1 MNNGVSILLF
11 GPELPSAGE
20 LTTCVIE
27 QSRIYL
33 PAYKQNIN
41 FAELEARA
49 GSFDHDQL
57 QLCWQYQDNTWMLI
71 PANPDA
77 QKTLVKLL
85 PNKAVAGLSKWK
97 RVTLGQSLV
106 WKTVAYSLCG
116 LALLT
121 VLAIWQYDTAVT
133 WMAGRVPLA
142 TEYKIGESVLTSL
155 KTQAS
160 LIDKGVAVD
169 AVKKIGDRL
178 TKDSPYKYQWHLSND
193 PAINAFALP
202 GGIVIVN
209 KGLLE
214 KADSANEVAGV
225 LAHEIQ
231 HVEQR
236 HALKNMITSS
246 GIAAAVLLVLG
257 DANAVMMIMAHQVSA
272 QYFSRQAESDAD
284 MKGIALLQKSKIDML
299 GMVAFFKKMQE
310 AFKGKANGPE
320 WMSSHP
326 DTANRIQAIENYI
339 KDHSCADC
347 EKLKWDKKAILAS
360 LEKANPKIKKMMN
373 NTNPNKF
380 SLLPSPKG
388 EGQDEGIHITTFW
401 DWYNLADRV

>member
-11 GPELPSAGE
+11 GPELHNAGE

-27 QSRIYL
+27 PDRIYL
-33 PAYKQNIN
+33 PTYKQNVN
-41 FAELEARA
+41 FSELEARV
-49 GSFDHDQL
+49 GSFDHNQL
-57 QLCWQYQDNTWMLI
+57 QLCWQNQGHTWMLI

-77 QKTLVKLL
+77 QKTLIKLM
-85 PNKAVAGLSKWK
+85 PKNEVAGFAKWK
-97 RVTLGQSLV
+97 RETLGQSLV
-106 WKTVAYSLCG
+106 WKSVAYSLCT
-116 LALLT
+116 LALA
-121 VLAIWQYDTAVT
+121 AILLVWQYDTAVS
-133 WMAGRVPLA
+133 WVAGRVPLA
-142 TEYKIGESVLTSL
+142 TEYKIGESVLGSL
-155 KTQAS
+155 KTQTA
-160 LIDKGVAVD
+160 LVDKGISVD

-272 QYFSRQAESDAD
+272 QYFSRQAEADAD
-284 MKGIALLQKSKIDML
+284 MKGLVLLNKNKIDPQ
-299 GMVAFFKKMQE
+299 GMVVFFKKMQE
-310 AFKGKANGPE
+310 AYKGKANGPE

-326 DTANRIQAIENYI
+326 DTANRIQAIENFI
-339 KDHSCADC
+339 KEHPCTDC

-360 LEKANPKIKKMMN
+360 LEKEKTKAK
-373 NTNPNKF
+373 
-380 SLLPSPKG
+380 
-388 EGQDEGIHITTFW
+388 
-401 DWYNLADRV
+401 

>member
-11 GPELPSAGE
+11 GPELHSAGE
-20 LTTCVIE
+20 LTTCLIE
-27 QSRIYL
+27 QDRIYL
-33 PAYKQNIN
+33 PAYKQNVN
-41 FAELEARA
+41 FSELEARV

-57 QLCWQYQDNTWMLI
+57 QLCWQRQDQGWLLM

-77 QKTLVKLL
+77 QNTLVKLL
-85 PNKAVAGLSKWK
+85 PKKEITGLGKWK
-97 RVTLGQSLV
+97 RETLGQSLV
-106 WKTVAYSLCG
+106 WKTVVYSGCA
-116 LALLT
+116 LALAA
-121 VLAIWQYDTAVT
+121 VLVVWQYDRAVS
-133 WMAGRVPLA
+133 WVAGYVPLE
-142 TEYKIGESVLTSL
+142 TEYQIGESVLTSL
-155 KTQAS
+155 KTQTA
-160 LIDKGVAVD
+160 LVEKGAAVD
-169 AVKKIGDRL
+169 AIKKIGDRL
-178 TKDSPYKYQWHLSND
+178 TKDSAYKYQWHLSSD

-202 GGIVIVN
+202 GGNVIVN

-246 GIAAAVLLVLG
+246 GIAATVLLVLG

-284 MKGIALLQKSKIDML
+284 IKGAALLQKSKIDTQ
-299 GMVAFFKKMQE
+299 GMADFFKKMQE
-310 AFKGKANGPE
+310 AFKNKAQGPE

-326 DTANRIQAIENYI
+326 DTAVRIQAVENYI
-339 KDHSCADC
+339 KEHPCTDC

-360 LEKANPKIKKMMN
+360 LDKV
-373 NTNPNKF
+373 
-380 SLLPSPKG
+380 
-388 EGQDEGIHITTFW
+388 
-401 DWYNLADRV
+401 NLKSK

>member
-1 MNNGVSILLF
+1 MQNGVSILLF

-20 LTTCVIE
+20 LTTCQIE
-27 QSRIYL
+27 PNRIYL
-33 PAYKQNIN
+33 PAYKQTIN
-41 FAELEARA
+41 FPQLEARV

-57 QLCWQYQDNTWMLI
+57 QLCWQYQGNAWLMI

-77 QKTLVKLL
+77 QKALIRQL
-85 PNKAVAGLSKWK
+85 PRKEVVGLGKWK
-97 RVTLGQSLV
+97 RETLGQNLV
-106 WKTVAYSLCG
+106 WKTVAYSLG
-116 LALLT
+116 ALALAAVML
-121 VLAIWQYDTAVT
+121 VWQYDKAVA
-133 WMAGRVPLA
+133 WVAGRVPLA
-142 TEYKIGESVLTSL
+142 TEHKIGESVLTSL
-155 KTQAS
+155 KTQTA
-160 LIDKGVAVD
+160 LVDKGAAVD

-178 TKDSPYKYQWHLSND
+178 TNGSPYKYQWHLSND

-214 KADSANEVAGV
+214 KADSANEVAAV
-225 LAHEIQ
+225 LAHEVQ

-272 QYFSRQAESDAD
+272 QYFSRQAEADAD
-284 MKGIALLQKSKIDML
+284 MKGVALLQKSKIDTQ

-310 AFKGKANGPE
+310 AFKGKAQGPE

-326 DTANRIQAIENYI
+326 DSAVRIQAVENFI
-339 KDHSCADC
+339 KEHPCTDC

-360 LEKANPKIKKMMN
+360 LEKEKAKAK
-373 NTNPNKF
+373 
-380 SLLPSPKG
+380 
-388 EGQDEGIHITTFW
+388 
-401 DWYNLADRV
+401 

>member
-11 GPELPSAGE
+11 GPELPNAGE
-20 LTTCVIE
+20 LTTCLIE
-27 QSRIYL
+27 QNRIYL
-33 PAYKQNIN
+33 PANKQNVN
-41 FAELEARA
+41 FSELEARV
-49 GSFDHDQL
+49 GSFDHNQL
-57 QLCWQYQDNTWMLI
+57 QLCWQYQGNTWMLI

-85 PNKAVAGLSKWK
+85 PRKEVAGLGRWK
-97 RVTLGQSLV
+97 RETLGQSLV
-106 WKTVAYSLCG
+106 WKTVAYSLCS
-116 LALLT
+116 LALLA
-121 VLAIWQYDTAVT
+121 VLAIWQYDTAVS
-133 WMAGRVPLA
+133 WVAGRVPLA

-155 KTQAS
+155 KTQTA
-160 LIDKGVAVD
+160 LVDKGTAVD

-178 TKDSPYKYQWHLSND
+178 TNGSAYKYQWHLSND

-257 DANAVMMIMAHQVSA
+257 DANAVMMIMAHQVST

-284 MKGIALLQKSKIDML
+284 MKGLALLNNNKIDPQ

-310 AFKGKANGPE
+310 AFKDKANGPE

-326 DTANRIQAIENYI
+326 DTVNRILAVENYI
-339 KDHSCADC
+339 KGHPCTDC

-360 LEKANPKIKKMMN
+360 LEKEKPKTK
-373 NTNPNKF
+373 
-380 SLLPSPKG
+380 
-388 EGQDEGIHITTFW
+388 
-401 DWYNLADRV
+401 

>member
-33 PAYKQNIN
+33 PAYKQNID
-41 FAELEARA
+41 FAELEARV

-57 QLCWQYQDNTWMLI
+57 QLCWQYRDNTWMLI

-85 PNKAVAGLSKWK
+85 PKNAVAGLGKWK
-97 RVTLGQSLV
+97 RATLGQSLV
-106 WKTVAYSLCG
+106 WKSVAYSLCSLG
-116 LALLT
+116 LLA
-121 VLAIWQYDTAVT
+121 VLVIWQYDTAVS
-133 WMAGRVPLA
+133 WVAGRVPLA

-155 KTQAS
+155 KTQTS
-160 LIDKGVAVD
+160 LIDKGAAVD
-169 AVKKIGDRL
+169 TIKKIGDRL
-178 TKDSPYKYQWHLSND
+178 TNGSAYKYQWHLSND

-284 MKGIALLQKSKIDML
+284 MKGIALLQKSKIDTQ
-299 GMVAFFKKMQE
+299 GMVTFFKKMQE

-326 DTANRIQAIENYI
+326 DTDSRIQAIENYI
-339 KDHSCADC
+339 KEHSCADC

-360 LEKANPKIKKMMN
+360 LGKEK
-373 NTNPNKF
+373 TNAK
-380 SLLPSPKG
+380 
-388 EGQDEGIHITTFW
+388 
-401 DWYNLADRV
+401 

>member
-1 MNNGVSILLF
+1 MNNNGVSILLF
-11 GPELPSAGE
+11 GPGLPSAGE
-20 LTTCVIE
+20 LTTCLVE
-27 QSRIYL
+27 NTWIYL
-33 PAYKQNIN
+33 PAYKQTVK
-41 FAELEARA
+41 FSVLEARV

-57 QLCWQYQDNTWMLI
+57 QLCWQFQGNAWLLI

-77 QKTLVKLL
+77 QKMLIRLL
-85 PNKAVAGLSKWK
+85 PKDGIAGLGKWK
-97 RVTLGQSLV
+97 RATLGQSLV
-106 WKTVAYSLCG
+106 WKTVVYSLCT
-116 LALLT
+116 LALAA
-121 VLAIWQYDTAVT
+121 VLLVWQYDTAVT
-133 WMAGRVPLA
+133 WVAGRVPLA
-142 TEYKIGESVLTSL
+142 TENKIGESVLASL
-155 KTQAS
+155 KTQTA
-160 LIDKGVAVD
+160 LVDKGVAVD

-178 TKDSPYKYQWHLSND
+178 TNGSAYKYQWHLSND

-214 KADSANEVAGV
+214 KADSANEVAAV

-284 MKGIALLQKSKIDML
+284 MKGLALLNKNKIDPQ

-310 AFKGKANGPE
+310 ALKDNANDPD
-320 WMSSHP
+320 WLSSHP
-326 DTANRIQAIENYI
+326 DTANRIKAVENYI
-339 KDHSCADC
+339 KEHPCADC

-360 LEKANPKIKKMMN
+360 MGKVNSKAK
-373 NTNPNKF
+373 
-380 SLLPSPKG
+380 
-388 EGQDEGIHITTFW
+388 
-401 DWYNLADRV
+401 

>member
-1 MNNGVSILLF
+1 MQNGASILLF

-20 LTTCVIE
+20 LTTCQIE
-27 QSRIYL
+27 LNRIYL
-33 PAYKQNIN
+33 PAYKQTIN
-41 FAELEARA
+41 FSELEARV

-57 QLCWQYQDNTWMLI
+57 QLCWQYQGNAWLMI

-77 QKTLVKLL
+77 QKTLIRQL
-85 PNKAVAGLSKWK
+85 PSKEVAGLGKWK
-97 RVTLGQSLV
+97 RSTLGQSLV
-106 WKTVAYSLCG
+106 WKTVAYSLG
-116 LALLT
+116 TLALAA
-121 VLAIWQYDTAVT
+121 VLLVWQYDKAVA
-133 WMAGRVPLA
+133 WVAGRVSLA
-142 TEYKIGESVLTSL
+142 TEHEIGESVLTSL
-155 KTQAS
+155 KTQTA
-160 LIDKGVAVD
+160 LVDKGIAVA

-178 TKDSPYKYQWHLSND
+178 TQGSAYIYQWYLSND

-214 KADSANEVAGV
+214 KADSANEVAAV

-284 MKGIALLQKSKIDML
+284 MKGLALLNKNKIDPQ
-299 GMVAFFKKMQE
+299 GMVAFFKTMQE
-310 AFKGKANGPE
+310 AFKSKEQGPE
-320 WMSSHP
+320 WLSSHP
-326 DTANRIQAIENYI
+326 DTADRIQAIEYFI
-339 KDHSCADC
+339 KSHPCIDC

-360 LEKANPKIKKMMN
+360 LEKEKPKVK
-373 NTNPNKF
+373 
-380 SLLPSPKG
+380 
-388 EGQDEGIHITTFW
+388 
-401 DWYNLADRV
+401 